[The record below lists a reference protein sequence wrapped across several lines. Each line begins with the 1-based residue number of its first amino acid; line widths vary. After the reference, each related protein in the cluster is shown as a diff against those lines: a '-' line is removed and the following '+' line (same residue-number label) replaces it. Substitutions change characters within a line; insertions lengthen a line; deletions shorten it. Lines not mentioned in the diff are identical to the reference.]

1 MKKNISK
8 IRNVLILSMTML
20 LINFSSCKKQKK
32 NEVNDFNIELNDTIY
47 LGSNTGKILN
57 YKTENDKIDYLLSV
71 IIENEYQDGIIV
83 KDTFSDGTL
92 SPWFG
97 IYATKKGKMTI
108 KGIILEE
115 ALNDMNYDID
125 SVLRIERKFLYFS
138 KDVFVI
144 DSIFKK

>member
-1 MKKNISK
+1 MI
-8 IRNVLILSMTML
+8 IL
-20 LINFSSCKKQKK
+20 LINFSSCKKRKK
-32 NEVNDFNIELNDTIY
+32 IEVNDFSIELNDTIY

-57 YKTENDKIDYLLSV
+57 YKTDNDKIDYLLSV
-71 IIENEYQDGIIV
+71 IIENEYQDGIIE

-138 KDVFVI
+138 KDVFVV

>member
-8 IRNVLILSMTML
+8 IRNVLILSMIIL
-20 LINFSSCKKQKK
+20 LINFSSCKKRKK
-32 NEVNDFNIELNDTIY
+32 IEVNDFSIELNDTIY

-57 YKTENDKIDYLLSV
+57 YKTDNDKIDYLLSV
-71 IIENEYQDGIIV
+71 IIENEYQDGIIE

-138 KDVFVI
+138 KDVFVV